1 MFSKLNGYWKQ
12 KITLLQNIGTKYV
25 CVCVY
30 TSKYLHYGYV
40 KHDIYTI
47 NEIWEA
53 LFSKI
58 SFLFHLS

>member
-1 MFSKLNGYWKQ
+1 MVTENRKLPYY
-12 KITLLQNIGTKYV
+12 KILAQNVCVCV

>member
-1 MFSKLNGYWKQ
+1 MC
-12 KITLLQNIGTKYV
+12 V
-25 CVCVY
+25 CVCVRVY